1 MDSIDNKLEEWISLE
16 VKRVFE
22 TFKDKDQIEHYF
34 ERDIKEGS
42 DLILQIS
49 EYLKNIATKNKEIYQ
64 IYKKTQENVNS
75 ISNKGW
81 KEIENVI
88 KKEGE

>member
-22 TFKDKDQIEHYF
+22 IFKDKDQIEHYF

-64 IYKKTQENVNS
+64 IYKKTQKNVNS